1 MFELDTIEPANK
13 NWTAQKIIINGI
25 QGLGKTT
32 FAGTFEKPIL
42 VRTED
47 GAGAL
52 DIPTFPDLVKE
63 FAHMEAVIKALHGDN
78 DFKTCILDSLDWLEP
93 IVFRKQIEFEPKSEK
108 GKEIKTI
115 EDYGFG
121 KGYTKVLDWW
131 RYIMGGLDS
140 LRLNKGMN
148 IVLVAHT
155 EIKRHEPPDSDPYDR
170 YQIKLHKHASALWQ
184 EWADMVLFANYK
196 TSVRKA
202 DAGFNKTKTRGIGD
216 GERVVYTETRPAYL
230 AKNRWGLPPE
240 IYIGQDKTWGA
251 FHEALA
257 ECTNNRYIVPVINND
272 DIDNV

>member
-1 MFELDTIEPANK
+1 MFELNTIEPANK
-13 NWTAQKIIINGI
+13 HWTAQKVIINGI
-25 QGLGKTT
+25 QGLGKST
-32 FAGTFEKPIL
+32 FACTFEKPIL

-52 DIPTFPDLVKE
+52 NVPTFPDLVKE
-63 FAHMEAVIKALHGDN
+63 FSHMKTVIEELHKSSK
-78 DFKTCILDSLDWLEP
+78 FKTCVIDSIDWLEP
-93 IVFRKQIEFEPKSEK
+93 IVFKKQIEFEPKSEK

-170 YQIKLHKHASALWQ
+170 YQIKLHKHASSLWQ

-196 TSVRKA
+196 TSICRT
-202 DAGFNKTKTRGIGD
+202 DTGFNKTKTRGVGD
-216 GERVVYTETRPAYL
+216 GERVLYTETRPAYL

-240 IYIGQDKTWGA
+240 IYIGQDKTWGS
-251 FHEALA
+251 FHKALA
-257 ECTNNRYIVPVINND
+257 ESTNGRYVIPATIND
-272 DIDNV
+272 NIDNL